1 MILELCPCHPLV
13 NDNVLYHVR
22 RAKARFSSGC
32 KSRPAAFVP
41 AGSNR
46 SSCGGNETAEASGV
60 EGHES
65 DLASTGRNV
74 SERLAG
80 LERRDVE
87 ADPWIRSQAGRR
99 PLAGRYQLLKT
110 PPIPP
115 HRR

>member
-1 MILELCPCHPLV
+1 MEIPPG
-13 NDNVLYHVR
+13 NFR
-22 RAKARFSSGC
+22 SSGN
-32 KSRPAAFVP
+32 
-41 AGSNR
+41 NR
-46 SSCGGNETAEASGV
+46 SSREGNEAVEASGV

-115 HRR
+115 LRR